1 MQLNQREQVLV
12 RLAKY
17 LGRCRVSHTLRV
29 AIDGPDAAG
38 KTRLA
43 DDLAHLLGQ
52 QREVIRLSVDRF
64 HRPAAVRRRRGSLSA
79 EGYYLDSFDHDTIIN
94 SVLRPLGPGGDGR
107 YLPAAYD
114 YRADEP
120 VPPAYQQ
127 APARGIL
134 LFDGVF
140 LLRPELRDYWDV
152 ALYLHVAP
160 EVTLQRAL
168 KRDLDL
174 FGSAAAVEHRYH
186 GRYLPG
192 QELYRAE
199 AQPLDRADIVLD
211 MTNPLNPTMLCWAA
225 DAEPDS
231 HRERGQP
238 SAK

>member
-1 MQLNQREQVLV
+1 MRQVKPNQREQVLM
-12 RLAKY
+12 RLADH
-17 LGRCRVSHTLRV
+17 LGRARGSHPLRV

-52 QREVIRLSVDRF
+52 QQDVIRLSVDRF

-79 EGYYLDSFDHDTIIN
+79 EGYYLDSFDHDIIID
-94 SVLRPLGPGGDGR
+94 SVLRPLGPGGDGH

-114 YRADEP
+114 HRADEP
-120 VPPAYQQ
+120 VPPTYQR
-127 APARGIL
+127 AAAHAIL

-140 LLRPELRDYWDV
+140 LLRPELREHWDV

-160 EVTLQRAL
+160 EVTLRRAL
-168 KRDLDL
+168 ERDLDL
-174 FGSAAAVEHRYH
+174 FGSAAAVEQRYR

-199 AQPLDRADIVLD
+199 ARPLDRADIVLD
-211 MTNPLNPTMLCWAA
+211 MGDPLNPTVLRWAA
-225 DAEPDS
+225 DAS
-231 HRERGQP
+231 
-238 SAK
+238 